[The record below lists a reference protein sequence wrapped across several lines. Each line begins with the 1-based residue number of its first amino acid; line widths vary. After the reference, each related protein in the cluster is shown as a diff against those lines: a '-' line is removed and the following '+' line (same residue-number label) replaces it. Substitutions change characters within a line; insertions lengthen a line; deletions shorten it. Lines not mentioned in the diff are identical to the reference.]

1 MALPQYSKYIMI
13 KKYFLTPTLILLTI
27 MPLLASAAPTTPTDF
42 KSFIELFLAVLQG
55 FISLMFASLAVG
67 ILYGVVLYMINADN
81 EKKRT
86 EIRGYLIYAII
97 GIAVVMGLWGILAL
111 LNDTIFG
118 GAVGIPFISAPT

>member
-1 MALPQYSKYIMI
+1 MALPLLSKFIMI
-13 KKYFLTPTLILLTI
+13 KHYFSLIAFLAIAPSLTSAAAATPTN
-27 MPLLASAAPTTPTDF
+27 F

-86 EIRGYLIYAII
+86 EIRGYLVYAIV
-97 GIAVVMGLWGILAL
+97 GIAVVMGLWGILAI

>member
-1 MALPQYSKYIMI
+1 MVLHQLSKHIMI
-13 KKYFLTPTLILLTI
+13 KKHYFITTLFT
-27 MPLLASAAPTTPTDF
+27 LAPVLVHAAAATPTDF

-55 FISLMFASLAVG
+55 FISLLFASLAVG
-67 ILYGVVLYMINADN
+67 ILYGIVLYMLNADN

-86 EIRGYLIYAII
+86 EIRGYLVYAII

-118 GAVGIPFISAPT
+118 GAVGIPYISAPT

>member
-1 MALPQYSKYIMI
+1 MIQKYLYLIA
-13 KKYFLTPTLILLTI
+13 FLAVAPSH
-27 MPLLASAAPTTPTDF
+27 ANAAPATPTDF

-86 EIRGYLIYAII
+86 EIRGYLVYAVV